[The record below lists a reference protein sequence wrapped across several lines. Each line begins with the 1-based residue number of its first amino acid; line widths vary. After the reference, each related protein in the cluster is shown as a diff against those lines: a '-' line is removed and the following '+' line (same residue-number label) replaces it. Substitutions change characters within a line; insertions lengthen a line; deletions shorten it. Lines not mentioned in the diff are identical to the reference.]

1 MPALVIIGAQ
11 WGDEGKGKVTDFLAR
26 EADFV
31 VRFQGGDNAGHTV
44 VTGGNEYNL
53 FLLPSGVFWPDV
65 TSVLGNG
72 MVIDPAVLLDE
83 MDRLRAGGHS
93 TERIRVSHAAHV
105 VLPYHRAVEEAEEDR
120 LGEGKIGTTRRGI
133 GPAYLDKY
141 ARIGVRI
148 GDLLEADV
156 LSEKLKANVAFK
168 NTLLEKVYGREGFS
182 AGQLIDEYLGYGQ
195 RLRPYVTDTSLL
207 LDGGLRDGKN
217 VLFEGAQG
225 TMLEIDY
232 GTYPYVTSSYTTA
245 GGACAGSGV
254 GPTRIGSVIG
264 VIKAFTSRVGNGPF
278 PTELHDE
285 TGQYIRRKGKEYGTR
300 TGRPR
305 RMGWLD
311 TVSLRM
317 AARINGFAWAALTKL
332 DTLAGLPKVRMCT
345 AYRFSSH
352 VMTVAPTATTDLA
365 QCEAVYEEFDGWDE
379 AALKRARTYD
389 ELPASV
395 RAYVKAVEEA
405 IGVEMRLIGT
415 GQDRTEVVVKG
426 EIGFGRG

>member
-1 MPALVIIGAQ
+1 VPALVIIGAQ
-11 WGDEGKGKVTDFLAR
+11 WGDEGKGKVTDFLSR

-44 VTGGNEYNL
+44 VTGGVEYKL
-53 FLLPSGVFWPDV
+53 FLLPSGIFWPNV
-65 TSVLGNG
+65 TCVLGNG

-93 TERIRVSHAAHV
+93 TDRVRVSHAAHV
-105 VLPYHRAVEEAEEDR
+105 VLPYHRAIEEAEEDR

-141 ARIGVRI
+141 ARIGIRI
-148 GDLLEADV
+148 GDLLDSGV
-156 LSEKLKANVAFK
+156 LSEKLKANVAYK
-168 NTLLEKVYGREGFS
+168 NMLLERVYDREGFS
-182 AGQLIDEYLGYGQ
+182 AGQLIDEYLGYGE

-207 LDGGLRDGKN
+207 LDGALRDGKN

-254 GPTRIGSVIG
+254 GPTRIDAVIG

-278 PTELHDE
+278 PSELHDE

-311 TVSLRM
+311 TVALKT
-317 AARINGFAWAALTKL
+317 AARINGFNWVAITKL
-332 DTLAGLPKVRMCT
+332 DTLAGLPSVKICT
-345 AYRFSSH
+345 GYRFSGR
-352 VMTVAPTATTDLA
+352 VTTVAPASTADLA
-365 QCEAVYEEFDGWDE
+365 RCEAVYEEFKGWNE
-379 AALKRARTYD
+379 AELKRARAYA
-389 ELPASV
+389 ELPAGV
-395 RAYVKAVEEA
+395 RAYVEAVEEA
-405 IGVEMRLIGT
+405 IGVEARLIGT
-415 GQDRTEVVVKG
+415 GQDRTEVVIKG
-426 EIGFGRG
+426 DIGFGQA

>member
-1 MPALVIIGAQ
+1 MPALVVIGAQ
-11 WGDEGKGKVTDFLAR
+11 WGDEGKGKVTDFLSK

-44 VTGGNEYNL
+44 VTGGVEYKL
-53 FLLPSGVFWPDV
+53 FLLPSGIFWPTV

-83 MDRLRAGGHS
+83 MDRLRAGGHA
-93 TERIRVSHAAHV
+93 TDRVRVSHAAHV
-105 VLPYHRAVEEAEEDR
+105 VLPYHRAIEEAEEDR
-120 LGEGKIGTTRRGI
+120 LGEGRIGTTRRGI

-141 ARIGVRI
+141 ARIGIRA
-148 GDLLEADV
+148 GDLLEPDV

-168 NTLLEKVYGREGFS
+168 NVLLDKVYNREGFS
-182 AGQLIDEYLGYGQ
+182 AGQLIDEYVGYGE

-207 LDGGLRDGKN
+207 LDGALREGKN

-254 GPTRIGSVIG
+254 GPTRIGTVIG

-278 PTELHDE
+278 PSELHDE

-311 TVSLRM
+311 TVALRT
-317 AARINGFAWAALTKL
+317 AARINGFNWVAITKL
-332 DTLAGLPKVRMCT
+332 DTLAGLPSVRICT
-345 AYRFSSH
+345 GYRFGGH
-352 VMTVAPTATTDLA
+352 VTTVAPTATTALA
-365 QCEAVYEEFDGWDE
+365 RCEAVYEEFDGWDE
-379 AALKRARTYD
+379 AELKRARAYE

-395 RAYVKAVEEA
+395 RVYVEAVEEA
-405 IGVEMRLIGT
+405 IGVEVRLIGT

-426 EIGFGRG
+426 DIGFVRV